1 MLIAITVLQAAS
13 AKDIVQGTAAG
24 VLLQLVL
31 GAPFLVAAPASYL
44 RKAFELSRVFLH
56 QWTVNLHFLPE
67 VRVFGICI
75 ARGLSVAGS
84 RPFGKVAASRFWSRF
99 GLSSHHARQT
109 IAHDAC
115 SCHQAGRRTR
125 LHARC

>member
-1 MLIAITVLQAAS
+1 MMTTVIPTSLQAAS
-13 AKDIVQGTAAG
+13 TKDIVQGTAAG

-67 VRVFGICI
+67 VLVWPIFVHPDVCRTLIVVTGHVFE
-75 ARGLSVAGS
+75 
-84 RPFGKVAASRFWSRF
+84 
-99 GLSSHHARQT
+99 HALDAVVKPVQT
-109 IAHDAC
+109 FPPP
-115 SCHQAGRRTR
+115 S
-125 LHARC
+125 

>member
-1 MLIAITVLQAAS
+1 MGTWSGLVSTTSHNQANLLLPQGAS

-67 VRVFGICI
+67 VR
-75 ARGLSVAGS
+75 
-84 RPFGKVAASRFWSRF
+84 
-99 GLSSHHARQT
+99 HN
-109 IAHDAC
+109 
-115 SCHQAGRRTR
+115 
-125 LHARC
+125 

>member
-1 MLIAITVLQAAS
+1 VNGRKLFATPLNHLQAAS

-44 RKAFELSRVFLH
+44 RKAFEMSRVFLH

-67 VRVFGICI
+67 VLKF
-75 ARGLSVAGS
+75 
-84 RPFGKVAASRFWSRF
+84 ASFRASLCF
-99 GLSSHHARQT
+99 
-109 IAHDAC
+109 
-115 SCHQAGRRTR
+115 RT
-125 LHARC
+125 